1 MAAIEFPAEL
11 TRKIEETGPVDLMV
25 GITGPVG
32 EDLCAKSASLNGVA
46 ARTMIA
52 YAGTGESEPLAC
64 SAQALQL
71 IAYPLRASVNSFALW
86 TDVADAQRYILEL
99 AAAWGARACLII
111 HNDLAALTPETVRA
125 LATPVLDGQCD
136 LVMPV
141 YSHGKYD
148 GLITNCLLA
157 PMSRALFGR
166 RLRYPLS
173 FELCAS
179 GQMAAEIVR
188 GRSTHN
194 ENGDRLLWAANRVAM
209 QNGQIGQAA
218 VNVEHTIQT
227 GDLDISAILTELAG
241 SLFQEVETYAA
252 QWQHVRGS
260 QPVARFGNGV
270 VLKQDAHPVD
280 PRSMIESFVLGSR
293 NLEELWRLVLPPAT
307 MLDLRR
313 MARMDPA
320 SFRMPDA
327 LWARIVYDF
336 ALAHRM
342 RRVSRSHVLGA
353 LTPLYLGWVASYT
366 QEVGSAT
373 AEDADRRIEQLARAF
388 EEQKPY
394 FVSRWRWP
402 ERVS

>member
-11 TRKIEETGPVDLMV
+11 NRKIEETGPVDLMV

-32 EDLCAKSASLNGVA
+32 EDLCAKSAALNGVSE
-46 ARTMIA
+46 RTMIA

-71 IAYPLRASVNSFALW
+71 TAYPLRASANSFALW
-86 TDVADAQRYILEL
+86 TDVAEAQRYILEL
-99 AAAWGARACLII
+99 AAVWEARACLII

-125 LATPVLDGQCD
+125 LTAPVLEGQCD
-136 LVMPV
+136 LVMPL
-141 YSHGKYD
+141 YPLGKYD

-166 RLRYPLS
+166 RVRFPLS

-179 GQMAAEIVR
+179 GQMAAKIAKGSSLRDES
-188 GRSTHN
+188 GA
-194 ENGDRLLWAANRVAM
+194 GLLWAANIAAM

-218 VNVEHTIQT
+218 VNVEHSIQT

-260 QPVARFGNGV
+260 QPVARYGNGS
-270 VLKQDAHPVD
+270 VLKQDTQPVD
-280 PRSMIESFVLGSR
+280 PRPMIESFVLGSR

-320 SFRMPDA
+320 NFRMPDA

-353 LTPLYLGWVASYT
+353 LTPLYLGWVASYA
-366 QEVGSAT
+366 QEVSGVT
-373 AEDADRRIEQLARAF
+373 VEEADRRIEQLARAF

-402 ERVS
+402 ERVG

>member
-1 MAAIEFPAEL
+1 MSAIEFPAEL
-11 TRKIEETGPVDLMV
+11 SKKIEETGPVDLMV

-32 EDLCAKSASLNGVA
+32 EDLCAKSASLDGVA
-46 ARTMIA
+46 ARTVIA
-52 YAGTGESEPLAC
+52 YAGIGESAPLGC

-71 IAYPLRASVNSFALW
+71 TAYPLRASASSFALW
-86 TDVADAQRYILEL
+86 GDVAEAQRYILEL
-99 AAAWGARACLII
+99 AAAWGARACLIL

-125 LATPVLDGQCD
+125 LAAPVLDGKCE
-136 LVMPV
+136 LVMPL
-141 YSHGKYD
+141 YPHGKYD

-166 RLRYPLS
+166 RVRFPLS

-179 GQMAAEIVR
+179 GRMAARIVKDASSR
-188 GRSTHN
+188 H
-194 ENGDRLLWAANRVAM
+194 ENGRQLLWAANLAAM

-218 VNVEHTIQT
+218 VSVEHTIQSE
-227 GDLDISAILTELAG
+227 GIDLSAILTELAG
-241 SLFQEVETYAA
+241 SLFQEAETYAA
-252 QWQHVRGS
+252 NWQHVRGS
-260 QPVARFGNGV
+260 QPVPRFGDV
-270 VLKQDAHPVD
+270 AVLKQDTHPVD
-280 PRSMIESFVLGSR
+280 PRPMIESFVLGSR

-313 MARMDPA
+313 MARMDAA

-353 LTPLYLGWVASYT
+353 LTPLYLGWVASYA
-366 QEVGSAT
+366 QEVSGAT
-373 AEDADRRIEQLARAF
+373 AEDAERRIEQLARAF

>member
-11 TRKIEETGPVDLMV
+11 SRKIEETGPVDLMV

-32 EDLCAKSASLNGVA
+32 EDLCVKSASLDGVA

-52 YAGTGESEPLAC
+52 YARTGESEPLAC
-64 SAQALQL
+64 SARAVQL
-71 IAYPLRASVNSFALW
+71 TAYPLRASARSFALW
-86 TDVADAQRYILEL
+86 GDVAEAQRYILEL
-99 AAAWGARACLII
+99 ASAWGARACLII
-111 HNDLAALTPETVRA
+111 HNDLAALTPETVRT
-125 LATPVLDGQCD
+125 LAIPVLEGQCD
-136 LVMPV
+136 LVMPL
-141 YSHGKYD
+141 YPHGKYD

-166 RLRYPLS
+166 RVRFPLS

-179 GQMAAEIVR
+179 GQMAAKIVKGPLLR
-188 GRSTHN
+188 N
-194 ENGDRLLWAANRVAM
+194 ESGEGLLWAANMVAM
-209 QNGQIGQAA
+209 QNGQIGEAA
-218 VNVEHTIQT
+218 VNVEHSLQA
-227 GDLDISAILTELAG
+227 GDLDISAILAELAG

-252 QWQHVRGS
+252 KWQHVRNS
-260 QPVARFGNGV
+260 QPVARFGNGA

-280 PRSMIESFVLGSR
+280 SRSMIESFVLGSR

-320 SFRMPDA
+320 SFHMPDA

-373 AEDADRRIEQLARAF
+373 VEEANRRIEQLARAF